1 MDVWFHQIKYLC
13 SIKKLMKGQTTNWE
27 KIFVNH
33 AFDIGLADR
42 IYKELL
48 RLNSKTKQDKTKE
61 TIQLE
66 NGQKTW
72 RDISP
77 KKIYRW
83 QMNTW
88 KVSQHH

>member
-1 MDVWFHQIKYLC
+1 
-13 SIKKLMKGQTTNWE
+13 MKGQTTE

-33 AFDIGLADR
+33 AFDIGLACR

-66 NGQKTW
+66 NGQKT
-72 RDISP
+72 
-77 KKIYRW
+77 
-83 QMNTW
+83 
-88 KVSQHH
+88 